1 MEFVKLIKKTE
12 LLSPPDF
19 EPEIQKIEYRRDP
32 LTGSTCVINIK
43 RAERAKQAQRIAT
56 VSNDVI
62 KETENGCFFCPGQI
76 ESKTSKFTSNI
87 HPEGRIEW
95 GECTVF
101 PNLFPFAEHHA
112 VATFN
117 NAHFLDLNQFNSQ
130 MIVDNMLA
138 CQEWMFSVHNSNSEA
153 LYPIYMWNHMPPSGA
168 SIVHPHVQALVR
180 EAPTAAQEQ
189 LLSKSK
195 EYFESRGQNYW
206 KELIKTEK
214 EIGERFISEND
225 SLAVI
230 ASYAPRGFREICF
243 IFKEA
248 SNFTDLNTKQISDF
262 AEAIEKV
269 LQGYRKMGVGSFN
282 LITFS
287 GPIGKKPDH
296 YSLNAK
302 IISRPFPQG
311 VYTNDTGTFERLQDE
326 WVIEFLPED
335 VAEKMRESLST

>member
-1 MEFVKLIKKTE
+1 LLKTH
-12 LLSPPDF
+12 S
-19 EPEIQKIEYRRDP
+19 DP
-32 LTGSTCVINIK
+32 LTGSTCIINYK
-43 RAERAKQAQRIAT
+43 RAERAKQAQICAS
-56 VSNDVI
+56 VSSDVI
-62 KETENGCFFCPGQI
+62 EETKKDCFFCPEQI
-76 ESKTSKFTSNI
+76 RDKTSKFTSNI
-87 HPEGRIEW
+87 HPEGRIER
-95 GECTVF
+95 GECIVF

-117 NAHFLDLNQFNSQ
+117 TEHFLDINQFNSE
-130 MIVDNMLA
+130 MIVDNMMA
-138 CQEWMFSVHNSNSEA
+138 CQEWMLSVHNSNSEA

-180 EAPTAAQEQ
+180 EASTTAQKQ
-189 LLSKSK
+189 ILSKSK
-195 EYFESRGQNYW
+195 EYFESKGQNYW
-206 KELIKTEK
+206 KELIETEK
-214 EIGERFISEND
+214 EIGERFILEND

-230 ASYAPRGFREICF
+230 ASYAPRGFREMQF

-262 AEAIEKV
+262 AAAIEKV
-269 LQGYRKMGVGSFN
+269 LQGYKKMGVGSFN

-287 GPIGKKPDH
+287 GPMEKKLDH
-296 YSLNAK
+296 YSLNVK

-335 VAEKMRESLST
+335 VARGMQGFFNPSEKV